1 MNSLV
6 LSIYLVAVAVTSS
19 PAAIYEITPDS
30 IRRHIEVIAHDS
42 IEGREVGSEGERKAA
57 TYLIDVFKRAHLISR
72 GTSIGPDGDTT
83 YLQPFDFTK
92 AIDLGEDN
100 RLVVNGIELELHDEF
115 LPLHQSASMAF
126 EFDTVIYAGY
136 GITTDSVDGIY
147 DDYAGLDIDGKAV
160 IVKRFSPP
168 DTAYPDVRFQRYAFL
183 TYKINE
189 AIRRG
194 AAGVFF
200 VTPITDDDTLAS
212 VGPTRV
218 SPKDVPVVF
227 MRRKGLERLGV
238 DLKQPAL
245 GHVEGQTELLTTPD
259 TGYNV
264 IGYLPGRSDTTVV
277 VGAHYDHLGW
287 GGPGSRYRGQEPMVH
302 NGADDNG
309 SGTAVMLE
317 LARYF
322 AGKEEPPRYSMLFA
336 GFSGEEHGILG
347 SSHYASHMT
356 IDPSKVRMMV
366 NLDMVGRLKDQEGL
380 VVFGTGTAD
389 EFKEYFDTLTVD
401 RFKLIHKESGIGASD
416 HTAFYTKGI
425 PVLFFFTGAH
435 QDYHT
440 PSDDVHLIDFEGTA
454 DVAAF
459 VAETIEYFNS
469 VEQPLEFQRTKSEG
483 GRHSQRFS
491 VTLGIMPDF
500 IAEVKGLRIDAV
512 SPERPGERAGLLQGD
527 IIIKMDDTRVGDIY
541 DYMTALGRYRKGDT
555 AMVVIQRDT
564 DTLSL
569 EVIFE

>member
-1 MNSLV
+1 LRQGA
-6 LSIYLVAVAVTSS
+6 LIIGLLIVAGTT
-19 PAAIYEITPDS
+19 AARAYEIAGDS

-42 IEGREVGSEGERKAA
+42 IEGREVGTEGEWKAA
-57 TYLIDVFKRAHLISR
+57 RYLIDVFKGAGLKPKGDS
-72 GTSIGPDGDTT
+72 TTAAGDTT
-83 YLQPFDFTK
+83 FLQPFEFTK
-92 AIDLGEDN
+92 AIDLGDNN
-100 RLVVNGIELELHDEF
+100 RLVVNDVELELHEEF
-115 LPLHQSASMAF
+115 VPLHQSASMQF

-136 GITTDSVDGIY
+136 GITTDSVDGVY
-147 DDYAGLDIDGKAV
+147 DDYEGLDIDGKAV
-160 IVKRFSPP
+160 MVKRFSPP
-168 DTAYPDVRFQRYAFL
+168 DSAYPDVKFQRYAFL

-189 AIRRG
+189 ALRRG
-194 AAGVFF
+194 ATGIFF
-200 VTPITDDDTLAS
+200 VTPLTDDDTLAS

-218 SPKDVPVVF
+218 SPKDVPVIF

-264 IGYLPGRSDTTVV
+264 ISYLPGRSDTTVV
-277 VGAHYDHLGW
+277 IGAHYDHLGW
-287 GGPGSRYRGQEPMVH
+287 GGPGSRYRGDEPKIH

-309 SGTAVMLE
+309 SGTAVVLE

-322 AGKEEPPRYSMLFA
+322 AAKEEPPRYSMLFT

-347 SSHYASHMT
+347 SSYYARNMT
-356 IDPSKVRMMV
+356 VDTSKVRMMV
-366 NLDMVGRLKDQEGL
+366 NLDMVGRLKDQDGL
-380 VVFGTGTAD
+380 VVFGTGTAR
-389 EFKEYFDTLTVD
+389 EFKEYFDTLTVE
-401 RFKLIHKESGIGASD
+401 RFNLIRKTSGIGASD
-416 HTAFYTKGI
+416 HTAFYTRNV

-435 QDYHT
+435 QDYHK

-454 DVAAF
+454 DVARF
-459 VAETIEYFNS
+459 VAETVEYFNT
-469 VEQPLEFQRTKSEG
+469 VDHPLEFQRTKSEG

-500 IAEVKGLRIDAV
+500 IAEVEGLRVDAV

-527 IIIKMDDTRVGDIY
+527 IIIQMGDTQVGDIY

-555 AMVVIQRDT
+555 TTVVVERDT

-569 EVIFE
+569 EVVFE

>member
-1 MNSLV
+1 MLGIC
-6 LSIYLVAVAVTSS
+6 LMAVAATATVD
-19 PAAIYEITPDS
+19 AYEITADS

-42 IEGREVGSEGERKAA
+42 IEGREVGTEGEWKAA
-57 TYLIDVFKRAHLISR
+57 RYLIDVFRRAGLTPK
-72 GTSIGPDGDTT
+72 GDSIADDGGAT
-83 YLQPFDFTK
+83 YLQPFEFTK

-100 RLVVNGIELELHDEF
+100 RLSIRGVELELHEEF
-115 LPLHQSASMAF
+115 LPLHQSASTEF

-136 GITTDSVDGIY
+136 GITTDSVDGVY
-147 DDYAGLDIDGKAV
+147 DDYAGLDVDGKAV

-168 DTAYPDVRFQRYAFL
+168 DSAYPDVKFQRYAFA

-189 AIRRG
+189 AVRRG
-194 AAGVFF
+194 ATGVFL
-200 VTPITDDDTLAS
+200 VTPMTDDDTLAS
-212 VGPTRV
+212 AGPTRV
-218 SPKDVPVVF
+218 TPKDVPVIF
-227 MRRKGLERLGV
+227 MRRKGLERLGI
-238 DLKQPAL
+238 DPYHPTL
-245 GHVEGQTELLTTPD
+245 GHVQGRTQLITTPD

-264 IGYLPGRSDTTVV
+264 ISFLPGRSDTTVV

-287 GGPGSRYRGQEPMVH
+287 GGPGSRYRGETPMVH

-317 LARYF
+317 LTRYF
-322 AGKEEPPRYSMLFA
+322 SGKAQPPRYSMLFV

-347 SSHYASHMT
+347 SSYYARNMT
-356 IDPSKVRMMV
+356 VDPEKVRMMV

-380 VVFGTGTAD
+380 VVFGTGTAA

-401 RFKLIHKESGIGASD
+401 RFNLIHKESGIGASD
-416 HTAFYTKGI
+416 HTAFYARNI

-459 VAETIEYFNS
+459 VAETIEYFNG
-469 VEQPLEFQRTKSEG
+469 VAGPLEFQRTKSEG

-491 VTLGIMPDF
+491 VTLGVMPDF
-500 IAEVKGLRIDAV
+500 ITEVKGLRIDAV
-512 SPERPGERAGLLQGD
+512 SPERPGERAGLQQGD
-527 IIIKMDDTRVGDIY
+527 VIIRMGQNEVSDIY
-541 DYMTALGRYRKGDT
+541 DYMTALGSYRKGDT
-555 AMVVIQRDT
+555 TNVVVQRDS

>member
-1 MNSLV
+1 MKSLA
-6 LSIYLVAVAVTSS
+6 LIALLMSS
-19 PAAIYEITPDS
+19 ATAPATAEAYEITPDS
-30 IRRHIEVIAHDS
+30 IRRHIEVIANDS
-42 IEGREVGSEGERKAA
+42 IEGREVGTEGELKAA
-57 TYLIDVFKRAHLISR
+57 RYLIDVFRRAGVFPR
-72 GTSIGPDGDTT
+72 GDSVRATADTT
-83 YLQPFDFTK
+83 YLQPFEFTK
-92 AIDLGEDN
+92 AIDLGDEN
-100 RLVVNGIELELHDEF
+100 RLTVQGLDLKLHEEF
-115 LPLHQSASMAF
+115 VPLHQSASMKF

-136 GITTDSVDGIY
+136 GITTDSVDGVY
-147 DDYAGLDIDGKAV
+147 DDYDGLDVEGKAV
-160 IVKRFSPP
+160 MVKRFSPP
-168 DTAYPDVRFQRYAFL
+168 DSAYPDVKFQRYAFL

-189 AIRRG
+189 AVRRG
-194 AAGVFF
+194 AAGIFL
-200 VTPITDDDTLAS
+200 VTPLTDDDTLAS

-218 SPKDVPVVF
+218 SPKDVPVIF

-238 DLKQPAL
+238 ELQNPAL

-264 IGYLPGRSDTTVV
+264 ISYLPGQTDTVVV

-287 GGPGSRYRGQEPMVH
+287 GGPGSRYRGEKPQVH

-322 AGKEEPPRYSMLFA
+322 GMQPKPPRYSMLFC

-347 SSHYASHMT
+347 SSYYARNMT
-356 IDPSKVRMMV
+356 VDPSKVRMMV
-366 NLDMVGRLKDQEGL
+366 NLDMVGRLKDQKGL
-380 VVFGTGTAD
+380 VVFGTGTAK
-389 EFKEYFDTLTVD
+389 EFKEYFDTLTVE
-401 RFKLIHKESGIGASD
+401 RFNLIRKESGIGASD
-416 HTAFYTKGI
+416 HTAFYTKSI

-440 PSDDVHLIDFEGTA
+440 PTDDVHLIDFEGTA
-454 DVAAF
+454 DVASF
-459 VAETIEYFNS
+459 VAETVEHFNS
-469 VEQPLEFQRTKSEG
+469 VKAPLEFQRTKSEG

-500 IAEVKGLRIDAV
+500 IAEVKGLRVDAV

-527 IIIKMDDTRVGDIY
+527 IIIMMDDTEVGDIY
-541 DYMTALGRYRKGDT
+541 DYMTALGRYRKGDS
-555 AMVVIQRDT
+555 ASVVVQRGA

-569 EVIFE
+569 DVVFE